1 VNTIR
6 DAWLDFESKV
16 IPAEAPA
23 FQRVEMRR
31 AFYAG
36 ATSVVLMH
44 TGPIADA
51 SEAAGVA
58 MIQGLID
65 ECFAFA
71 SQVINEGTA

>member
-16 IPAEAPA
+16 IDADASPL
-23 FQRVEMRR
+23 QRIEMRR

-44 TGPIADA
+44 VGPIADA

-71 SQVINEGTA
+71 GRVKEGAA